1 MRLPIFEWDIR
12 PHDAGCRLGH
22 DWTNGM
28 TNPPLIEDGV
38 TIDPGVS
45 IGEGS
50 IVRRGSRVT
59 TSVPPF
65 CEVAGDPAKIVRL
78 LKPGIDIS
86 VAERLIVKASS
97 TSGVKQ
103 LPFGCSLHPL
113 STYDDIRG
121 SLIYGCST
129 NELPFTPQ
137 RIFITTVSDH
147 QVIRGEH
154 AHRTLLE
161 FLIPISGTLRVALT
175 DGKESLAVDLDEL
188 NVGLL
193 INTGVWSCQYKFS
206 ETASLLVLC
215 SEPYRVESY
224 VRDFDE
230 FVKSTKSRQ

>member
-1 MRLPIFEWDIR
+1 MGD
-12 PHDAGCRLGH
+12 
-22 DWTNGM
+22 
-28 TNPPLIEDGV
+28 PPLIEADV
-38 TIDPGVS
+38 TIDAGVS
-45 IGEGS
+45 IGEGA
-50 IVRRGSRVT
+50 IVRKGSHVT

-78 LKPGIDIS
+78 LKPGIDIA
-86 VAERLIVKASS
+86 VAERTIVKASS
-97 TSGVKQ
+97 VSGVTE

-147 QVIRGEH
+147 EVIRGEH

-161 FLIPISGTLRVALT
+161 FLIPISGTLRVAIT

-193 INTGVWSCQYKFS
+193 INTGVWSCQYNFS
-206 ETASLLVLC
+206 QTASLLVLC
-215 SEPYRVESY
+215 SEPYRADSY
-224 VRDFDE
+224 IRDFGQFLSLRPTLHD
-230 FVKSTKSRQ
+230 